1 MVTLITSL
9 YIFFKVATCQL
20 FVFIDKI
27 IIKST
32 LFDTIV
38 ILAIHDLFATY
49 DDAQVY
55 GVGLFALLACT
66 SLMISPP
73 FLFSFQLL
81 LKGFPREVVLV
92 GVCGLGSGVE
102 EIFRVPETRG
112 LAPERKQS
120 TCI

>member
-20 FVFIDKI
+20 YVFENKI

-66 SLMISPP
+66 SLMISPIFIFVSIIAERISARSRIGWCLWP
-73 FLFSFQLL
+73 WF
-81 LKGFPREVVLV
+81 R
-92 GVCGLGSGVE
+92 CGGNISG
-102 EIFRVPETRG
+102 T
-112 LAPERKQS
+112 
-120 TCI
+120 

>member
-1 MVTLITSL
+1 MVTLVTSF
-9 YIFFKVATCQL
+9 YIFFKLATCQL
-20 FVFIDKI
+20 LVFKNKI

-55 GVGLFALLACT
+55 GVGLCSACLYIT
-66 SLMISPP
+66 DQPHV
-73 FLFSFQLL
+73 FLFQLL
-81 LKGFPREVVLV
+81 LKGFPREDVLF
-92 GVCGLGSGVE
+92 GVCGLGSGVD
-102 EIFRVPETRG
+102 EIFRVLETLG

-120 TCI
+120 L